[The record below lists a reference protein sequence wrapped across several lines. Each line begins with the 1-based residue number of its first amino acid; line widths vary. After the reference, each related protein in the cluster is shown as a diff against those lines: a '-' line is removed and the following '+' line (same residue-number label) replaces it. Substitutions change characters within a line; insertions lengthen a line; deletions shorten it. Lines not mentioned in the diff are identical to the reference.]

1 MNMGN
6 DVIQSGET
14 KNFINAENG
23 VQVAHADSFAPV
35 INIYMQGN
43 AASVTDFS
51 SNYYNLL
58 IGFNPLEE
66 KHVSVDRK
74 RALTEYMAPEV
85 SEKFCGWSDE
95 TIDKIKRLPAI
106 IIEER
111 DKNAIDNQQGVI
123 ATLKKIQLRQFDIVI
138 TFQIIAPITMRFIQD
153 NMMDLGL
160 EHEWELNRTHWAI
173 KNINLMEVLADAEI
187 SIENK

>member
-1 MNMGN
+1 MGN
-6 DVIQSGET
+6 DVIRPDET

-35 INIYMQGN
+35 INIYMQSDPSS
-43 AASVTDFS
+43 ATDFS

-58 IGFNPLEE
+58 IGFNPAAE
-66 KHVSVDRK
+66 KHVAVDRK

-85 SEKFCGWSDE
+85 SDKFCGWSDE
-95 TIDKIKRLPAI
+95 TIEKIKKLPAI

-111 DKNAIDNQQGVI
+111 DKNAIDKQQGVV
-123 ATLKKIQLRQFDIVI
+123 ATIKKIQLRQFDIII
-138 TFQIIAPITMRFIQD
+138 TFQSVAPITMQFIQD

-173 KNINLMEVLADAEI
+173 KNINLMEVLADAQI
-187 SIENK
+187 GIENK